1 MERPRTLLFVLTSLA
16 LALVLAPAGFRAAQP
31 SPIPE
36 MHAGPAVLHRAAPK
50 SAEAVPPP
58 SIDFAATQALL
69 PGSARHALP
78 VLSAGERVLL
88 LSRDDRP
95 GDGARPK
102 KPALRVGIVRPLPG
116 PVGFHGLAG
125 AAGALALGGGWL
137 EHASDGRWIWTASF
151 SSDGAQALRV
161 HFGDAW
167 LPAGSRVF
175 LYGPRGEVFGPYAFD
190 GGTRPEGFWTHTV
203 FASQAILR
211 VEIAAAEP
219 GRLALARLSIESLVH
234 IESPWAASMNPPA
247 AGAGAAGV
255 PQARLKS
262 DTCFEDAACVTPA
275 TFPNIDGASHAV
287 AQLNFVEPDGS
298 FVCTG
303 SLLNTTTSSM
313 IPYLLTAN
321 HCFSTQ
327 AAATSLEAFFDYK
340 RASCN
345 GVEPPPN
352 GFPSTLGSTLL
363 GTSTTSDFTFV
374 QLSEDPPDGSIFL
387 GWTTG
392 DYARVEGTTVYRISH
407 PDGRPQFFSRHQIEA
422 NPTVVCSGY
431 DQGNFIYE
439 KDVEGGTGGGSSGS
453 PAMLADL
460 SVIGQE
466 LGGCGVNVNDDCDR
480 DNLTIDGAFR
490 VTFPSVST
498 WLAPAS
504 PSTCV
509 PSANTLCL
517 HGGRFQVTAEWTKTT
532 GEHGSGNGVGL
543 TDDSAYFWFFDPNNV
558 EMVVKVLDAC
568 SISQKFWVFSGG
580 LTNVF
585 VRMTVVDTRTGA
597 VEIYDNPLG
606 VAFAPLQ
613 DTKAF
618 ACP

>member
-1 MERPRTLLFVLTSLA
+1 MVRSRALLSVLTLF
-16 LALVLAPAGFRAAQP
+16 LAPAFAFAADP
-31 SPIPE
+31 GGIPE
-36 MHAGPAVLHRAAPK
+36 MHAGPAVFHPAAPK
-50 SAEAVPPP
+50 AAAAVPAL
-58 SIDFAATQALL
+58 DFAATQARL

-78 VLSAGERVLL
+78 GLSAGERALL

-95 GDGARPK
+95 GNGARPK
-102 KPALRVGIVRPLPG
+102 KPAVRVGIVRPVPG
-116 PVGFHGLAG
+116 AVGFHGLAG
-125 AAGALALGGGWL
+125 VAGALPLGGGWL
-137 EHASDGRWIWTASF
+137 EHASDGRWIWTAAF

-161 HFGDAW
+161 HVGDAW

-211 VEIAAAEP
+211 VEVAAAEP
-219 GRLALARLSIESLVH
+219 ARLALARLSIESLVH
-234 IESPWAASMNPPA
+234 IEHPWVATVNPA
-247 AGAGAAGV
+247 AGSANASAAAGS
-255 PQARLKS
+255 PQVRLKS
-262 DTCFEDAACVTPA
+262 DTCFEDASCVTAA
-275 TFPNIDGASHAV
+275 TFPSIDGASHAV
-287 AQLNFVEPDGS
+287 AQLNFVDAQGS
-298 FVCTG
+298 FVCSG
-303 SLLNTTTSSM
+303 GLLNTTTSSM
-313 IPYLLTAN
+313 VPYLLTAN

-340 RASCN
+340 TATCN
-345 GVEPPPN
+345 GIEPPPN

-363 GTSTTSDFTFV
+363 ATSTTSDFTFL
-374 QLSEDPPDGSIFL
+374 QLSEDPPDGSVFL

-392 DYARVEGTTVYRISH
+392 DYAHVDGTVVYRISY
-407 PDGRPQFFSRHQIEA
+407 PDGRPQFFSRHHIEG
-422 NPTVVCSGY
+422 NPDVICSGF
-431 DQGNFIYE
+431 DQGSFIYE
-439 KDVEGGTGGGSSGS
+439 LDVEGGTGGGSSGS

-466 LGGCGVNVNDDCDR
+466 LGACGVNTDDDCDR
-480 DNLTIDGAFR
+480 RNLTMDGAFR

-509 PSANTLCL
+509 PSATTLCL
-517 HGGRFQVTAEWTKTT
+517 HGGRFQVTADWTKTT
-532 GEHGSGNGVGL
+532 GEHGTGTGVGL
-543 TDDSAYFWFFDPNNV
+543 TDDSAYFWFFSPDNV

-585 VRMTVVDTRTGA
+585 VRMTVVDTHTGA